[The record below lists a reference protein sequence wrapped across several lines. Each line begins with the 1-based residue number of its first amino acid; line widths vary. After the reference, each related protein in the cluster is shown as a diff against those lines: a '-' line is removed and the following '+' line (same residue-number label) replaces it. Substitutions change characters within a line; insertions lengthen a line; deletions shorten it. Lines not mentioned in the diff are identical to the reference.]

1 MKINKPEFAE
11 KQRRFDAFWPIFVG
25 KPEAGDWFH
34 SAGAPGPCDRV
45 PRKLAPWHHQ
55 FVFGLL
61 SPIANASLLG
71 EGLAQATIYSGT
83 YDPSHSLSATPV
95 LYLFFAE
102 IKVFGRDNWGKNMS
116 Q

>member
-25 KPEAGDWFH
+25 KPEASDWFH

-71 EGLAQATIYSGT
+71 EGLAQATIYSAARNGIGRGV
-83 YDPSHSLSATPV
+83 ATHRLTAPP
-95 LYLFFAE
+95 LRTT
-102 IKVFGRDNWGKNMS
+102 GRLRPTAP
-116 Q
+116 